1 MGLPFAPPLEP
12 MLGLLADELPVGDGW
27 IYEPKWD
34 GFRVLVF
41 RDGDA
46 LDLLSRDGRPLLRYF
61 PEVGEALRAALPPAA
76 VVDGEVVV
84 ARGAALDF
92 EALQLR
98 LHPAASR
105 VRTLSVE
112 LPASFVAW
120 DLLATD
126 GVDLRDVP
134 FAERRAA
141 LLELLRPSPTVRAT
155 PATTDPAV
163 ARDWFSRFEGAG
175 LDGVMAKRASDPY
188 RPGKRAMVKVKHAR
202 TIDAAV
208 AGFRW
213 HKGAPGAEVG
223 SLVLG
228 LFDAAGAL
236 HPIGVASS
244 FSKKERARLAAVL
257 GAAPTPADHPWAAWG
272 EREHRPDLHS
282 RWNADK
288 DLAWVPV
295 ALGPVVE
302 VSTTQ
307 HSGHRLRHPA
317 KVVRWRDDKRPAD
330 CTLEQLRVVPAGE
343 LAELFPP
350 APGPGLPP
358 PPQGGIG

>member
-1 MGLPFAPPLEP
+1 MGLPFGPPLAP
-12 MLGLLADELPVGDGW
+12 MLGVLADDLPTGDGW
-27 IYEPKWD
+27 SYEPKWD
-34 GFRVLVF
+34 GFRALVF

-46 LDLLSRDGRPLLRYF
+46 LELRSRDDRPLLRYF
-61 PEVGEALRAALPPAA
+61 PEVGEALREALPAAA
-76 VVDGEVVV
+76 VVDGELVV
-84 ARGAALDF
+84 ARGGALDF
-92 EALQLR
+92 DALQLR

-105 VRTLSVE
+105 VQRLAGE
-112 LPASFVAW
+112 LPAAFVAW
-120 DLLATD
+120 DLLARD
-126 GVDLRDVP
+126 GLDLRERP

-141 LLELLRPSPTVRAT
+141 LLDALRPGARVRAT

-163 ARDWFSRFEGAG
+163 ARDWFARFEGAG
-175 LDGVMAKRASDPY
+175 LDGVMAKRLDDPY
-188 RPGKRAMVKVKHAR
+188 RAGARAMVKVKHVR
-202 TIDAAV
+202 TVDAVV

-213 HKGAPGAEVG
+213 HKGAPGEEVG

-228 LFDAAGAL
+228 LFDADGAL

-244 FSKKERARLAAVL
+244 FTRAERRRLAGVL
-257 GAAPTPADHPWAAWG
+257 AAEPADAGHPWASWG
-272 EREHRPDLHS
+272 DAEHRPDVHS

-295 ALGPVVE
+295 ALGRVVE

-317 KVVRWRDDKRPAD
+317 KVLRWRDDKRPAD
-330 CTLEQLRVVPAGE
+330 CALDQLHVVPAGL

-350 APGPGLPP
+350 R
-358 PPQGGIG
+358 